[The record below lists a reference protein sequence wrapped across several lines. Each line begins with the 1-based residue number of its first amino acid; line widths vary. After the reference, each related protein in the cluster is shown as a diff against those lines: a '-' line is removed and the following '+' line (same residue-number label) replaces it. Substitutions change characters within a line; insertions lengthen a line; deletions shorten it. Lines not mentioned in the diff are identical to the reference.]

1 MNEINLNTQT
11 DQQQIWKF
19 LLKAKFFF
27 FGLVIKA
34 FQVLVFF

>member
-11 DQQQIWKF
+11 DSAANLEISIKS
-19 LLKAKFFF
+19 KVFF

-34 FQVLVFF
+34 FQF